1 MLSDTFFTLI
11 SAYCFRRLRTLG
23 APNGYTCYESHIK
36 KALKGLEKEPPEGDI
51 VPVVG
56 EPGRFRLT
64 VGSYRALFRY
74 RNDHIFITHLD
85 PRGQVYNK
93 KNKGAKR

>member
-1 MLSDTFFTLI
+1 MPGTFFTLI
-11 SAYCFRRLRTLG
+11 SKKNYLMLENKEININTLVRETKTDVYQFLLKTG
-23 APNGYTCYESHIK
+23 FAPD
-36 KALKGLEKEPPEGDI
+36 DI
-51 VPVVG
+51 LPVVG

-74 RNDHIFITHLD
+74 RDDHIFITHLD